1 MKRINVLDALRGF
14 ALLGILLVN
23 INFFNESLMTI
34 NYGGLPVEGWLN
46 KTIDTLT
53 VLFVNGKFM
62 LLFAFLFGYGAV
74 ILYRNAEAAGKK
86 FTWMFVKRMLALLL
100 FGILHAVFLWYGD
113 ILSIYAI
120 VGLIFLMFVKR
131 RPKTLL
137 TLSIVFSLL
146 IPVIMSAAMLLGNQ
160 AGTEGMEDLYAIDPM
175 ELQLFQQQD
184 QQLYGAG
191 TYMEMTMKRIV
202 EYQSSFFNMV
212 LFLPQILG
220 TFLLGAYFGKRKLL
234 EDIQSKKTF
243 MVKLGWIGGIAGLAL
258 TVPRFFMDSSNSLL
272 DIFSIFIGAPLL
284 MLSYVACFSLLY
296 TRHPKWLHLFSYP
309 GKMAFTMYILQS
321 ILCGF
326 IFYSYGLGLFGT
338 MTLWQTMA
346 TAFLLFGLQI
356 VISAIWLKR
365 FRTGPLE
372 YVWRVMYKGKNG
384 ARRSFQR
391 EG

>member
-23 INFFNESLMTI
+23 INFFNESLLAI

-62 LLFAFLFGYGAV
+62 LLFAFLFGYGAI
-74 ILYRNAEAAGKK
+74 ILFRNAEAAGKK

-113 ILSIYAI
+113 ILAIYAL
-120 VGLIFLMFVKR
+120 VGLVFVMFVKR

-137 TLSIVFSLL
+137 TMSIVFSLL
-146 IPVIMSAAMLLGNQ
+146 IPVLMSAAMLLGNQ
-160 AGTEGMEDLYAIDPM
+160 AGTEGMEDLYAVDPM
-175 ELQLFQQQD
+175 ELQMFQQQD
-184 QQLYGAG
+184 QQIYGAG
-191 TYMEMTMKRIV
+191 NYMEITMKRIG
-202 EYQSSFFNMV
+202 EYISSFFNMI

-234 EDIQSKKTF
+234 EDIPSKKQF
-243 MVKLGWIGGIAGLAL
+243 MVRLGWIGGIVGLAL
-258 TVPRFFMDSSNSLL
+258 TVPRILLDSSNSLL

-284 MLSYVACFSLLY
+284 MLAYVACFTLLY
-296 TRHPKWLHLFSYP
+296 ARRPKWLHLFSYP
-309 GKMAFTMYILQS
+309 GKMAFSMYILQS
-321 ILCGF
+321 IFCSL

-356 VISAIWLKR
+356 VISALWLRR

-372 YVWRVMYKGKNG
+372 YVWRLMYKGREG
-384 ARRSFQR
+384 ASKSFQR
-391 EG
+391 KF